1 MWNQVLHFYAQ
12 ENIPSP
18 LSLLC
23 APSQFSP
30 IPRRLPFAVVCLN
43 QVFWGVYFFP
53 SFVLVRFL
61 WALRQLE
68 CFFVLKFVREMKAD
82 IRCAC
87 PSNGQKS
94 ENHKRKSYCSL
105 FVVCCE
111 YIRLGKK
118 QIGKRNSLPSFFPKE
133 AKGGVYTT
141 QAIHRFYKTF

>member
-1 MWNQVLHFYAQ
+1 
-12 ENIPSP
+12 
-18 LSLLC
+18 
-23 APSQFSP
+23 
-30 IPRRLPFAVVCLN
+30 
-43 QVFWGVYFFP
+43 
-53 SFVLVRFL
+53 
-61 WALRQLE
+61 
-68 CFFVLKFVREMKAD
+68 MKAD